1 MTSQTKNTASIEHS
15 EEKEDP
21 AEASSLTATAGSFG
35 RWVLTPMG
43 FAITVYGLNLIA
55 WGGMLFL
62 LLCNAAPAMCHPS
75 CNDLY
80 SSRRI
85 WIEIDSQILNA
96 LFCVTGFGLAPW
108 RIRDLYLWCRW
119 RLGREAGTR
128 RKWFDRLAE
137 VHASWFY
144 QRPDPNGTS
153 LLTTTPDSPSEG
165 RGATPTPRYKLHV
178 VIWGN
183 ILNTG
188 FQICL
193 AACSHLQKLSLSLNL
208 ESSNAG
214 RLQAGYPVVSTV
226 KAVTYILAD
235 FTNLSDLFASV
246 SASASP
252 TVDLDDGWS
261 PSFTGTMYYR
271 RLGGAR
277 MEQDITVHELR
288 VRMIAINLK
297 DPACGSGS
305 ATLASSLALQDGK
318 ENGRCRFNF
327 DQGSEIGQQSYIAV
341 EYL

>member
-21 AEASSLTATAGSFG
+21 AEASSWTATAGSFG

-193 AACSHLQKLSLSLNL
+193 AACM
-208 ESSNAG
+208 
-214 RLQAGYPVVSTV
+214 
-226 KAVTYILAD
+226 
-235 FTNLSDLFASV
+235 
-246 SASASP
+246 
-252 TVDLDDGWS
+252 WS
-261 PSFTGTMYYR
+261 M
-271 RLGGAR
+271 
-277 MEQDITVHELR
+277 
-288 VRMIAINLK
+288 N
-297 DPACGSGS
+297 
-305 ATLASSLALQDGK
+305 
-318 ENGRCRFNF
+318 RFNRPSWTTGLF
-327 DQGSEIGQQSYIAV
+327 VALACVAAGVPELLMWLEKKRIKKANEHPGPLLVIPRSILLDVKSHTARTGNDAAEAA
-341 EYL
+341 